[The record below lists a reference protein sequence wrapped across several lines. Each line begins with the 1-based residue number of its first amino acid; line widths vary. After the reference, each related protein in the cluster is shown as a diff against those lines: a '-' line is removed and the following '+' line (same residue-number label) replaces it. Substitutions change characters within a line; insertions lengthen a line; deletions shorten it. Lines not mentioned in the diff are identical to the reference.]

1 MLKRIVAFI
10 LIVFALTCAFAACN
24 SDGTQ
29 GIQGE
34 KGEQGIQG
42 EKGEQGIQG
51 EKGEQG
57 IQGEAGKDGENGAN
71 GRGIVKTEVKDG
83 CLWIT
88 YSDDLENPVNV
99 GKIEPEDENIQELDF
114 YLLPDGTYGVM
125 AGKALY
131 LDKIEI
137 PETYKGKTVTQIM
150 PSAFSSA
157 YYLEEIS
164 LPNTIIAI
172 GSSAFFN
179 CVNLKKINIP
189 SEVTIISS
197 KTFAYC
203 SSLETIVLSDKV
215 TSIKNEAFR
224 DCSKLTSIVIGE
236 KVSYIGKN
244 AFYSSGLKNAEF
256 KKADNWKAGETSI
269 VVKNPE
275 TAAQYLTDT
284 YVGKEWTSN

>member
-1 MLKRIVAFI
+1 MFKKVIAFI
-10 LIVFALTCAFAACN
+10 LVIFAFASVFTACV
-24 SDGTQ
+24 SEGTQ

-42 EKGEQGIQG
+42 
-51 EKGEQG
+51 
-57 IQGEAGKDGENGAN
+57 IQGEAGKNGENGVN

-83 CLWIT
+83 FLWIT

-99 GKIEPEDENIQELDF
+99 GKIEAENENAQELDF

-137 PETYKGKTVTQIM
+137 PETYKGKTVTQIL

-157 YYLEEIS
+157 YYLEEIL
-164 LPNTIIAI
+164 LPNTITVI
-172 GSSAFFN
+172 GNSAFFN
-179 CVNLKKINIP
+179 CVNLKKIDIP
-189 SEVTIISS
+189 SEVTVIS
-197 KTFAYC
+197 KQAFAYC
-203 SSLETIVLSDKV
+203 SSLETVVLPDKIV
-215 TSIKNEAFR
+215 SISEQAFR

-244 AFYSSGLKNAEF
+244 AFYSSGLNSAEF
-256 KKADNWKAGETSI
+256 KKADNWKAGETS
-269 VVKNPE
+269 VSVENPE